1 MSTRTPKLGEIVLYE
16 LTDGDATA
24 INRRRT
30 DAADSAA
37 YHARIRSGAIVHTGN
52 AAHGGV
58 VEYVYDD
65 NGQNG
70 VEKVTKRGDIYP
82 LIITRVW
89 GDTPEANVNGQVLLD
104 GNDSIWVT
112 SVCAGDAPRK
122 FKYQPEPTVWP
133 TRIAG

>member
-1 MSTRTPKLGEIVLYE
+1 MSTRTPKIGDIVLYE
-16 LTDGDATA
+16 LTDGDAQA

-37 YHARIRSGAIVHTGN
+37 YHARIHSGAIVHTGN
-52 AAHGGV
+52 AAHGGNV
-58 VEYVYDD
+58 ENEYV
-65 NGQNG
+65 NNTH
-70 VEKVTKRGDIYP
+70 VERVTKHGDIYP

-122 FKYQPEPTVWP
+122 FKYRDSE
-133 TRIAG
+133 